1 MEGTRSIV
9 SSLPHGLAGINGPWA
24 TRLFSALSGYHLA
37 DVLGLLG
44 GEYPHPTVVK
54 EPRYWNAKFLQV
66 FLFLH
71 CLFNIEFAS
80 KFYENLGD
88 WVKLVADLDA
98 TLKRENTSLD
108 PSPAPGLVHI
118 QLMRCLS
125 RIEASHKRQKIT
137 MNWLAAAMHIAFL
150 NSRQCGGYLRELPES
165 AAVLAE
171 L

>member
-1 MEGTRSIV
+1 
-9 SSLPHGLAGINGPWA
+9 
-24 TRLFSALSGYHLA
+24 
-37 DVLGLLG
+37 
-44 GEYPHPTVVK
+44 
-54 EPRYWNAKFLQV
+54 
-66 FLFLH
+66 LFLH

-98 TLKRENTSLD
+98 TLKRENTSLG

-125 RIEASHKRQKIT
+125 RIEALHKRQKIT

-150 NSRQCGGYLRELPES
+150 NSHQCGGYLRELPES
-165 AAVLAE
+165 VAVLAE

>member
-1 MEGTRSIV
+1 M
-9 SSLPHGLAGINGPWA
+9 
-24 TRLFSALSGYHLA
+24 
-37 DVLGLLG
+37 
-44 GEYPHPTVVK
+44 
-54 EPRYWNAKFLQV
+54 
-66 FLFLH
+66 FLH